1 MSIFPQKPMK
11 CSYKMFKMFVILS
24 FVFTSAVFTQSPDT
38 LYPVKVFTENGY
50 KYGYIN
56 NQGYLTIKP
65 QYAFAKD
72 FNNGR
77 AFVKNDII
85 SDLWLCINTTGKTV
99 FELKAKYLYDYRFNQ
114 AKAIG
119 ISDSIYYI
127 DLNGKPTEWY
137 IEISSAWGKY
147 PATFIDSNKYGYKS
161 DYDKILLPAIYER
174 AGEFSEGLAPVFIKF
189 KEPDLPADNC
199 YNAFINEK
207 GDVIIKAE
215 LKYDDKGYLESCYF
229 YSPGKWQ
236 NGVCRYY
243 TSNDPLT
250 RVEKYIRI
258 DGKIIW

>member
-1 MSIFPQKPMK
+1 MNSLFIF
-11 CSYKMFKMFVILS
+11 ILLLI
-24 FVFTSAVFTQSPDT
+24 SAASAFSQSPDS
-38 LYPVKVFTENGY
+38 LYPVKVYTADGY

-56 NQGYLTIKP
+56 SEGYLSIKP
-65 QYAFAKD
+65 QYAFARD

-77 AFVKNDII
+77 AFVKNDIN
-85 SDLWLCINTTGKTV
+85 SDIWLCINTTGKTV
-99 FELKAKYLYDYRFNQ
+99 FELKAKYLYDYRYNQ
-114 AKAIG
+114 AKVLST
-119 ISDSIYYI
+119 SDSVCYI

-137 IEISSAWGKY
+137 IEISSAGDKY
-147 PATFIDSNKYGYKS
+147 PATFIDNNKYGYKA

-189 KEPDLPADNC
+189 KESDLPEDNC

-207 GDVIIKAE
+207 GDVIIRAE
-215 LKYDDKGYLESCYF
+215 LKYDEKGYLESGYF

-236 NGVCRYY
+236 NGICRYF

-250 RVEKYIRI
+250 RVEKYIRS